1 MTTIKTVSQY
11 LWRKRTSILS
21 LVLIVL
27 ILHMAVT
34 PPKAHAIIPGLDTA
48 AIIAALGTIQSV
60 LDSVI
65 GGALRTMNGILSGVQ
80 SVMNAI
86 MSFFNEIVYP
96 RAAIAR
102 AQGLIGQIMGI
113 YNSIRGVMNLQV
125 NSATLANPMS
135 LEALILSKN
144 AGSIGGVS
152 AAYGQVY
159 QTVPAPSQ
167 ASREMRD
174 LIDMTDA
181 QAQAAMKRSMTIDQI
196 AETTMDAADQVSAE
210 LAAAAPGTAP
220 MVEASA
226 VALLVRAH
234 ANTQAAMAELM
245 RVRAISLANDSA
257 ALKMNAAHSDQA
269 RKTFSDALNRR

>member
-27 ILHMAVT
+27 ILHMTVT

-48 AIIAALGTIQSV
+48 AIVAALGTIQSV

-65 GGALRTMNGILSGVQ
+65 GGALRTMNGILAGVQ
-80 SVMNAI
+80 NVMNAI

-102 AQGLIGQIMGI
+102 AQGLVGQIMGI

-144 AGSIGGVS
+144 AGSIGGVP
-152 AAYGQVY
+152 AAYSQVY
-159 QTVPAPSQ
+159 QTVPTPSQ
-167 ASREMRD
+167 ASSQMRE